1 MTKKTRRKF
10 TAEAKAKAV
19 ADYVAGIR
27 TALQIAK
34 DLGVEVHSIYQ
45 WRAAQDEKKRGLRL
59 SELQGDS
66 GDPDLAERVLRQE
79 EEIAV
84 YQKKV
89 AELSVMVDLLKKLQT
104 SGPYQP
110 ESELS
115 GLIAITKKSDRKR
128 KRSK

>member
-1 MTKKTRRKF
+1 MTKKRNENLQSKTRPRTLPTMYQALEPPSKSPRILVLKF
-10 TAEAKAKAV
+10 TPN
-19 ADYVAGIR
+19 
-27 TALQIAK
+27 
-34 DLGVEVHSIYQ
+34 
-45 WRAAQDEKKRGLRL
+45 AAHNEKKRGLRL
-59 SELQGDS
+59 PKLQGDG
-66 GDPDLAERVLRQE
+66 GDPDLAERVLQQK
-79 EEIAV
+79 EEIAI

-89 AELSVMVDLLKKLQT
+89 FELSVMVDLLKKLQT